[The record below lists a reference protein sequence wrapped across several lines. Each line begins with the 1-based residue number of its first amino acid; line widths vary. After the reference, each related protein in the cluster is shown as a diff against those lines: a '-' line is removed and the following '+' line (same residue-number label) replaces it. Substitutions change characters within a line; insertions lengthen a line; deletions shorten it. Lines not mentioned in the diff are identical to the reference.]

1 MHLWRHDWRCF
12 GCLLR
17 IQIDNSIGN
26 IKIRYINGY
35 KAMKMPG
42 GGTFKGI
49 LPGQYTDDNE
59 LAYHLLVGLNTF
71 DEKKDFHFQK

>member
-1 MHLWRHDWRCF
+1 
-12 GCLLR
+12 
-17 IQIDNSIGN
+17 
-26 IKIRYINGY
+26 
-35 KAMKMPG
+35 MKMPG

-71 DEKKDFHFQK
+71 DEKKDFHFQKL